1 MPKDKIKLIKQ
12 YDRMIVNEFDSAFP
26 GVRVGRGV
34 RPHPLDIDVVSLPHR
49 RVKTGFSIIDYFID
63 RVIGFLLH
71 E

>member
-34 RPHPLDIDVVSLPHR
+34 RPHPLDIEIVSLPQR
-49 RVKTGFSIIDYFID
+49 RGK
-63 RVIGFLLH
+63 L
-71 E
+71 